1 MAPPVTKAT
10 HFENIC
16 SDDHILDD
24 NNLSSYHEE
33 NINSSVA
40 SLAINNNSRVFS
52 NVAINNQTLG
62 SASSHHQ
69 LLTSCYCC
77 R

>member
-1 MAPPVTKAT
+1 MALPVTNAT

-24 NNLSSYHEE
+24 NNLSSYYE
-33 NINSSVA
+33 NNNSVVA
-40 SLAINNNSRVFS
+40 LSSAAIRNNNSRVCFNAS
-52 NVAINNQTLG
+52 NQTLG

-69 LLTSCYCC
+69 LTSCYCC